1 MYELNLVYLL
11 FCILFFIGKKEVKMS
26 IVKSDKDGKAPIGFD
41 KMAEGRH
48 VVAPESFE
56 MAEDKTT
63 KQGKPLQYNTVFR
76 DLMNPDVST
85 NSILLST
92 NFGHIKGVANFLTY
106 LDKAGI
112 AKKLAEQHPSRF
124 PYDPKADHL
133 EWDDDNFINKKD
145 GKPVEVKQAFITS
158 VRLAM
163 KGATVGINVQFNEK
177 TGFNEIIEWVS
188 ANSQPSSATA
198 PSSKKDDSDWL

>member
-1 MYELNLVYLL
+1 
-11 FCILFFIGKKEVKMS
+11 MS

-41 KMAEGRH
+41 KMAEGKH
-48 VVAPESFE
+48 IVTPESFE

-76 DLMNPDVST
+76 DPANPETSN

-92 NFGHIKGVANFLTY
+92 NFGHVKGIVNFLTY
-106 LDKAGI
+106 LDKSGI
-112 AKKLAEQHPSRF
+112 AKKLSEQHPSRF

-145 GKPVEVKQAFITS
+145 GKPVDMKQAFITAI
-158 VRLAM
+158 RLAM
-163 KGATVGINVQFNEK
+163 KSSMVGVNVQFNEK
-177 TGFNEIIEWVS
+177 TGFNEIIEWYSPNSNPSVLPSSVS
-188 ANSQPSSATA
+188 APKNTS
-198 PSSKKDDSDWL
+198 DSDWL

>member
-1 MYELNLVYLL
+1 
-11 FCILFFIGKKEVKMS
+11 MS

-41 KMAEGRH
+41 KMAEGKH
-48 VVAPESFE
+48 AVTPESFE

-76 DLMNPDVST
+76 DPANTETSN

-92 NFGHIKGVANFLTY
+92 NFGHVKGIVNFLTY
-106 LDKAGI
+106 LDKSGI
-112 AKKLAEQHPSRF
+112 AKKLSEQHPSRF

-145 GKPVEVKQAFITS
+145 GKPVDMKQAFITAI
-158 VRLAM
+158 RLAM
-163 KGATVGINVQFNEK
+163 KGSMVGVNVQFNEK
-177 TGFNEIIEWVS
+177 TGFNEIIEWYSPNSNPSVLPSSVS
-188 ANSQPSSATA
+188 APKNTS
-198 PSSKKDDSDWL
+198 DSDWL